1 MLGAQRLLQYPIRYQ
16 HIDSIRSKLDDI
28 IQWLK
33 NDHAI
38 YLTGS
43 MVGKT
48 EIKISFYNF
57 NGTRIDA
64 ITIPIE
70 DWKPE
75 RFKFDLMLSP
85 GTEVMR
91 TEFGAIYRCPV
102 FLTRALRIT
111 HTLFAGLDTGE
122 REEITPFDDQEEV
135 LKDLFLKSF
144 AKRAG
149 I

>member
-1 MLGAQRLLQYPIRYQ
+1 M
-16 HIDSIRSKLDDI
+16 SKIDDI

-38 YLTGS
+38 YLSGS
-43 MVGKT
+43 MVGRSC
-48 EIKISFYNF
+48 IKISFHGFKGNQLDS
-57 NGTRIDA
+57 ILL
-64 ITIPIE
+64 PIE

-91 TEFGAIYRCPV
+91 TEFGAIYSCPI
-102 FLTRALRIT
+102 FSTRGRGVS